1 MAPDL
6 VSISWDSYHTAASN
20 TVRNLYSDQDFTD
33 VTIACEGEK
42 QVQAHK
48 VILSA
53 SSSFLH
59 SILVENPNEHP
70 LLCLTGVRFDLL
82 QRLVEFIYL
91 GEIKIPEDEVTS
103 FLDLGRELEVSGI
116 IEQNQPV
123 STERFLE
130 TKAEEPEDPLID
142 NFPQLSYDV
151 NAVEEFLIE
160 DIKEESIDNFE
171 VPKVLKKEKLFQCN
185 KCEFTSVHYAS
196 VRKHKIS
203 KHDGVKYHCDKC
215 VKSFSDSSTLLR
227 HKKSI
232 HDGVVYRC
240 ELCLKTFS
248 DGSALTRHKKTK
260 HSSELPPVFDP
271 FYEF

>member
-1 MAPDL
+1 MAPCL
-6 VSISWDSYHTAASN
+6 VSISWDSYPTAASN

-42 QVQAHK
+42 QVKAHK

-59 SILVENPNEHP
+59 NILVENPHEHP
-70 LLCLTGVRFDLL
+70 LLCLTGVRFDQL
-82 QRLVEFIYL
+82 QKLVEFIYL
-91 GEIKIPEDEVTS
+91 GEVNIPEDEVTS
-103 FLDLGRELEVSGI
+103 FLDLGRELEVCGI
-116 IEQNQPV
+116 IDQNQPV
-123 STERFLE
+123 STERFGE
-130 TKAEEPEDPLID
+130 TNTEESEDPLSD
-142 NFPQLSYDV
+142 NVPQISVDAK
-151 NAVEEFLIE
+151 AVEEFLIE
-160 DIKEESIDNFE
+160 NIKEESIDYFE

-185 KCEFTSVHYAS
+185 KCDFTSVHYAS

-203 KHDGVKYHCDKC
+203 KHDGIKYHCDKC

-240 ELCLKTFS
+240 ELCQKTFS
-248 DGSALTRHKKTK
+248 DGSALTRHKKAK
-260 HSSELPPVFDP
+260 HSSEIPPVFDP

>member
-1 MAPDL
+1 MAPGL
-6 VSISWDSYHTAASN
+6 VSISWESYPTAASN

-42 QVQAHK
+42 QVKAHR

-59 SILVENPNEHP
+59 SILVENSNEHP
-70 LLCLTGVRFDLL
+70 VLCLTEVTFDLL
-82 QRLVEFIYL
+82 QRLIEFIYL
-91 GEIKIPEDEVTS
+91 GEVKIPEDEVTS
-103 FLDLGRELEVSGI
+103 FLDLGRELEVCGI
-116 IEQNQPV
+116 IDQNQPV
-123 STERFLE
+123 STDRFGE
-130 TKAEEPEDPLID
+130 MHTDESEDPLSD
-142 NFPQLSYDV
+142 NVPQFSVDIK
-151 NAVEEFLIE
+151 AEEEFLIE
-160 DIKEESIDNFE
+160 NIKEESIDNLE

-185 KCEFTSVHYAS
+185 KCDFTSVHYAS

-203 KHDGVKYHCDKC
+203 KHDGIKYHCDKC

-240 ELCLKTFS
+240 ELCQKTFS
-248 DGSALTRHKKTK
+248 DGSALTRHKKAK
-260 HSSELPPVFDP
+260 HSSEIPPVFDP